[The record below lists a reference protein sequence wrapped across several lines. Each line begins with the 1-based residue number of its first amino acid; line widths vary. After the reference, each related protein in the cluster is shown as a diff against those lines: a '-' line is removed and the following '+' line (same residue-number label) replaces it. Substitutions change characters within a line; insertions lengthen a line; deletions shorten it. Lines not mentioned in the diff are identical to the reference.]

1 VTPEARA
8 RALIDRQLTDAGR
21 HVQDRDKIHLFAG
34 QGVAVREV
42 VMKRDHGRVDYL
54 LYVDKQAAERSP
66 AQTRGSTSETIDSP
80 PTLPL
85 QVPAPR
91 ASRHVT
97 SDEPTATRPAASA
110 HPRLRRA

>member
-1 VTPEARA
+1 MPDRARVTPEARA

-54 LYVDKQAAERSP
+54 LYVDKQAVGVIEA
-66 AQTRGSTSETIDSP
+66 
-80 PTLPL
+80 
-85 QVPAPR
+85 V
-91 ASRHVT
+91 
-97 SDEPTATRPAASA
+97 
-110 HPRLRRA
+110 